1 MIIILI
7 IIALTCS
14 LFLFRRKR
22 WGIIKT
28 KPRHYASKQVFNYR
42 DTSQTK
48 AIQDD
53 MRRDHTVIKKR
64 MIPRKTYLSGFFRG
78 KYWGEMAIP
87 DEANYGH
94 EVFYNFHIYE
104 ADVYISTAHACNCI
118 TLLKQECSG
127 LHTEAEGEFINKV
140 DSIFPKERLP
150 RLLPI
155 IVKKEGKEYAVN
167 VHEPQLANAKFIS
180 QLHQTEGKEVFG
192 TIEANITGFLLDFTI
207 EEYIGTYPDNNYSLS
222 NIVAADIAP
231 PIRRDR
237 VQDGTY
243 YQSSR
248 RYKAYNSYIP
258 NEGCVS
264 TTLGIMAII
273 VWATFLIAIL
283 PQATIILPF
292 IAVPLLARLI
302 PLAIWKWGVT
312 IVGAIICL
320 GIFASIFSTSKY
332 PKPVV
337 KDDLVVDTA
346 IRTKVNDS
354 TITHYLSWKNYDGQY
369 FQGSTTLRRPAVA
382 SAIQFKA
389 SLQVHGNT
397 TGSYDELVYRLK
409 EHDKDHLPGVYH
421 LFDSIRS
428 AQHLP
433 TDKFAEL
440 IVSFVQEIPYAVVL
454 PEACNASLYS
464 DQFIRKYLATPNAK
478 CDGYQKFGINTP
490 VEFMASLNGDCDT
503 RTLLLYTVLSHYKYD
518 VALLSSEYYNHSLI
532 GINLP
537 YSGVAFISG
546 SKRYVLWETTTSG
559 IRPGAVPYEISNL
572 NYWRISL
579 KSE

>member
-1 MIIILI
+1 
-7 IIALTCS
+7 
-14 LFLFRRKR
+14 
-22 WGIIKT
+22 
-28 KPRHYASKQVFNYR
+28 
-42 DTSQTK
+42 
-48 AIQDD
+48 
-53 MRRDHTVIKKR
+53 
-64 MIPRKTYLSGFFRG
+64 
-78 KYWGEMAIP
+78 
-87 DEANYGH
+87 
-94 EVFYNFHIYE
+94 
-104 ADVYISTAHACNCI
+104 
-118 TLLKQECSG
+118 
-127 LHTEAEGEFINKV
+127 
-140 DSIFPKERLP
+140 
-150 RLLPI
+150 
-155 IVKKEGKEYAVN
+155 
-167 VHEPQLANAKFIS
+167 
-180 QLHQTEGKEVFG
+180 
-192 TIEANITGFLLDFTI
+192 
-207 EEYIGTYPDNNYSLS
+207 
-222 NIVAADIAP
+222 
-231 PIRRDR
+231 
-237 VQDGTY
+237 
-243 YQSSR
+243 
-248 RYKAYNSYIP
+248 
-258 NEGCVS
+258 
-264 TTLGIMAII
+264 
-273 VWATFLIAIL
+273 
-283 PQATIILPF
+283 
-292 IAVPLLARLI
+292 
-302 PLAIWKWGVT
+302 
-312 IVGAIICL
+312 
-320 GIFASIFSTSKY
+320 
-332 PKPVV
+332 
-337 KDDLVVDTA
+337 
-346 IRTKVNDS
+346 
-354 TITHYLSWKNYDGQY
+354 
-369 FQGSTTLRRPAVA
+369 VA

-397 TGSYDELVYRLK
+397 MGSYDELVYRLK

-518 VALLSSEYYNHSLI
+518 IALLSSEYYNHSLI